1 MTFYIILYQ
10 TCDFQYLSNQLL
22 YSLFN
27 ISKLLTY
34 ETKFYDIEHLMIN
47 VFLLSCQ
54 EAIIHF

>member
-1 MTFYIILYQ
+1 M
-10 TCDFQYLSNQLL
+10 CDFQYLSNQLL
-22 YSLFN
+22 YSLLN

-34 ETKFYDIEHLMIN
+34 ETEFHDIEHLMIN